1 MRKRLAVAG
10 VILLV
15 IGVSLGNEALAAEKF
30 PVKPI
35 NFIVPLEAG
44 SDGDLLSRPFAQR
57 ASAVMGQPI
66 VIVNKPGAGS
76 TIGAREVYNAKPDGY
91 TVGMAAV
98 TLITNKLQGLMPY
111 DHNDYTLLGMFYTFN
126 HIMIGSTKTARPFKT
141 IEEVIAYAK
150 THPGEVKLSVASV
163 GQSLWIAA
171 MAFMD
176 GTGLDFNAIPQA
188 GAGGQTTLQ
197 AAGGHADIA
206 VVGLGSA
213 KAQIDAG
220 NARLLAVIGPKRALP
235 PYQYA
240 PTLREIGYDISW
252 DTFGILIG
260 PPKMAKEATDKL
272 VNAFE
277 IAANDP
283 TYSKFLNERN
293 VYQFYL
299 PPDKMVGFLDE
310 RQKQARR
317 IMEKAGILKK

>member
-1 MRKRLAVAG
+1 MRKSLAMAG
-10 VILLV
+10 VFLLA
-15 IGVSLGNEALAAEKF
+15 IGVSLGNEVRAAGSF

-44 SDGDLLSRPFAQR
+44 SDGDVLSRPFTQK
-57 ASAVMGQPI
+57 ASTVLGQPI

-76 TIGAREVYNAKPDGY
+76 TIGAREVHNAKPDGY

-111 DHNDYTLLGMFYTFN
+111 DHHDYTLLGMFYTFN
-126 HIMIGSTKTARPFKT
+126 HIMIGATKTPRPFKT
-141 IEEVIAYAK
+141 IQEVIAYAK
-150 THPGEVKLSVASV
+150 AHPGEVKLSVASV

-176 GTGLDFNAIPQA
+176 GTGLDFNTIPQA

-213 KAQIDAG
+213 KSQIDAG
-220 NARLLAVIGPKRALP
+220 NARLLAVIGPKRVLP
-235 PYQYA
+235 PYDYA

-260 PPKMAKEATDKL
+260 PPKMPKEATDKL
-272 VNAFE
+272 VHAFE
-277 IAANDP
+277 IAAKDP
-283 TYSKFLNERN
+283 AYIKFINERN
-293 VYQFYL
+293 VFHFYL
-299 PPDKMVGFLDE
+299 PPDKMVSFLDE
-310 RQKQARR
+310 RQKQASK